1 MYNRCRQVGTGTH
14 IVGVVF
20 GVVFAVIFIGL
31 IANFAFIG
39 YVGYKVASDPE
50 ATAEFVG
57 NIAAKAIAPV
67 ANELRK

>member
-1 MYNRCRQVGTGTH
+1 MYNRRRLGTG
-14 IVGVVF
+14 IRIFNVVF
-20 GVVFAVIFIGL
+20 GVVFAVIFVGVM
-31 IANFAFIG
+31 ANFAFIG

-50 ATAEFVG
+50 ASAEFVG